1 MAVKELTNA
10 NFDDVVKGS
19 DVPVLID
26 FYATWCG
33 PCKMLSPIIEEIS
46 NEMEDKLTVCS
57 VDVDK
62 ENALAV
68 RFGISAV
75 PTLIVMKN
83 GEVSNMSAGYM
94 PKDRVLAM
102 I

>member
-10 NFDDVVKGS
+10 SFDDVVNGS

-57 VDVDK
+57 VDVDR

>member
-1 MAVKELTNA
+1 MAVKQLTA
-10 NFDDVVKGS
+10 SNFDEVVNGS
-19 DVPVLID
+19 TVPVLID

-33 PCKMLSPIIEEIS
+33 PCKMLSPIIEEIGAES
-46 NEMEDKLTVCS
+46 GDRLTVCS
-57 VDVDK
+57 VDVDR
-62 ENALAV
+62 ENGLAA
-68 RFGISAV
+68 RFGINAV

-94 PKDRVLAM
+94 PKDRVLAL

>member
-1 MAVKELTNA
+1 MSVKQLTSA
-10 NFDDVVKGS
+10 SFDEVVNGS

-33 PCKMLSPIIEEIS
+33 PCKMLSPIIEEIGS
-46 NEMEDKLTVCS
+46 EMGDRLTVCS
-57 VDVDK
+57 VDVDR
-62 ENALAV
+62 ENALAM

-83 GEVSNMSAGYM
+83 GEVTNMSAGYM

>member
-1 MAVKELTNA
+1 MAVKQLTA
-10 NFDDVVKGS
+10 ADFDEVVNGS
-19 DVPVLID
+19 AVPVLID

-33 PCKMLSPIIEEIS
+33 PCKMLSPVIEEIADES
-46 NEMEDKLTVCS
+46 GGKLTVCR
-57 VDVDK
+57 VDVD
-62 ENALAV
+62 EEGALAA

-83 GEVSNMSAGYM
+83 GEVSNMAAGYM
-94 PKDRVLAM
+94 PKNRVLAL

>member
-10 NFDDVVKGS
+10 NFDDVVNGS

-57 VDVDK
+57 VDVDR

-94 PKDRVLAM
+94 SKDRVLAM

>member
-10 NFDDVVKGS
+10 NFDDVVNGS

-57 VDVDK
+57 VDVDR

>member
-1 MAVKELTNA
+1 MAVKQLTA
-10 NFDDVVKGS
+10 ADFDEVVNGS
-19 DVPVLID
+19 AVPVLID

-33 PCKMLSPIIEEIS
+33 PCKMLSPVIEEIADES
-46 NEMEDKLTVCS
+46 AGKLTVCR
-57 VDVDK
+57 VDVD
-62 ENALAV
+62 EEGALAA

-83 GEVSNMSAGYM
+83 GEVSNMAAGYM
-94 PKDRVLAM
+94 PKNRVLAM

>member
-1 MAVKELTNA
+1 MAVKQLTAA
-10 NFDDVVKGS
+10 NFDEVVNGS
-19 DVPVLID
+19 AVPVLID

-33 PCKMLSPIIEEIS
+33 PCKMLSPIIEEIAGES
-46 NEMEDKLTVCS
+46 ADKLTVCR
-57 VDVDK
+57 VDVD
-62 ENALAV
+62 EEGALAA

-83 GEVSNMSAGYM
+83 GEVSNMAAGYM
-94 PKDRVLAM
+94 PKSQVLAL